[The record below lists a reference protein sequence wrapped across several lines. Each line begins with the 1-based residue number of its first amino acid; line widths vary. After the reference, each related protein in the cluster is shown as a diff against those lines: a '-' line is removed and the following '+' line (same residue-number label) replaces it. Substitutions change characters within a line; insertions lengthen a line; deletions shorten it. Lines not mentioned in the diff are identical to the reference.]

1 MKNLK
6 IAVIGSTQ
14 ITKNAILIMKKNNI
28 KIDLIVT
35 KKKDSINTDY
45 VNLKKEFKNY
55 KVIYDKE
62 LKKKKYNFV
71 SQKTKI

>member
-28 KIDLIVT
+28 NIDLIVT
-35 KKKDSINTDY
+35 KKKDTINTDY

-55 KVIYDKE
+55 KVIYDKD
-62 LKKKKYNFV
+62 LKKKSTIF
-71 SQKTKI
+71 

>member
-45 VNLKKEFKNY
+45 VNLEFKII
-55 KVIYDKE
+55 K
-62 LKKKKYNFV
+62 LFM
-71 SQKTKI
+71 TKN

>member
-71 SQKTKI
+71 S

>member
-14 ITKNAILIMKKNNI
+14 ITKNAILAMKKNNI

-45 VNLKKEFKNY
+45 VNLKKNLKIIKLFMTKN
-55 KVIYDKE
+55 
-62 LKKKKYNFV
+62 
-71 SQKTKI
+71 